1 MLQSPCYHAA
11 LMEVVRLGYL
21 LFGLADWRDVIIIAV
36 GSLSII
42 AVVAI
47 LVVTVVI
54 GFAMRALIVR
64 ARRLLNDEVSPLI
77 GSAQQT
83 VHTVKG
89 TATFVSEKAASPI
102 IRVYGVVSGA
112 RRAVAVIT
120 GITRR
125 RDDQ

>member
-1 MLQSPCYHAA
+1 
-11 LMEVVRLGYL
+11 MEVVRLGYL
-21 LFGLADWRDVIIIAV
+21 LFGLADWRDVIVIAV
-36 GSLSII
+36 GSLTLL
-42 AVVAI
+42 VLVAI
-47 LVVTVVI
+47 LVFTVVL
-54 GFAMRALIVR
+54 GLLARSLLGTVR
-64 ARRLLNDEVSPLI
+64 RVLNDDVSPLI
-77 GSAQQT
+77 SSARET